1 MSQCDTPSARSKLAA
16 VSAFHAAAYALASSG
31 LYRNATTV
39 AIALERQGVD
49 CALQFVG
56 ADFLFE
62 AQLNELCRQHYVGTT
77 DTAQG
82 QSSNIRCNDL
92 ACACPLAETGLCSSV
107 ECPVFTCAN
116 EDLLEITD
124 SAG

>member
-1 MSQCDTPSARSKLAA
+1 MDKSDTPSERSRLEA

-31 LYRNATTV
+31 LHRNATTV

-56 ADFLFE
+56 ADLLFE
-62 AQLNELCRQHYVGTT
+62 AQLNELCHQHYAGTP

-82 QSSNIRCNDL
+82 QSSKVRSNGL
-92 ACACPLAETGLCSSV
+92 ACACPLAETGLCSSI
-107 ECPVFTCAN
+107 ECPVPTCAN
-116 EDLLEITD
+116 DDLLEITD